1 MRKIQLRRKKMET
14 TNTTINQEE
23 TNKDK
28 LEKIAKELIKVAEEN
43 EITLTEFDQATYRVR
58 QYYNENAV
66 LKSSK

>member
-1 MRKIQLRRKKMET
+1 MET